1 MTAITGSQYYRPSDL
16 IALRCDDL
24 SIRVVDVVT
33 KKLVRE
39 LWGCAGQIS
48 DFVRSPCDLDNIS
61 ADNFDSLSPTTAV
74 GSLPHPWTQLSVSG
88 IFQQAI

>member
-33 KKLVRE
+33 KNLVRE

-48 DFVRSPCDLDNIS
+48 DFVRSLCDVDNIS
-61 ADNFDSLSPTTAV
+61 ADKLNSLSPTTAG
-74 GSLPHPWTQLSVSG
+74 GSLLHPWTQLSVSG
-88 IFQQAI
+88 IFQRAI